1 MLITR
6 CGITPFK
13 RSQRQR
19 VAAELNSLHQGTR
32 PLADY
37 IADAKDL
44 HLHISRE
51 QEQTLAD
58 NFVTP
63 GSLIIFEAGPQK
75 TKSRP
80 VVRNGN
86 GGENSRSSEKI

>member
-6 CGITPFK
+6 CGMTPFK

-19 VAAELNSLHQGTR
+19 VAAQLNSLHQGTR

-58 NFVTP
+58 NVVDP
-63 GSLIIFEAGPQK
+63 VLLIIFEAGPQK
-75 TKSRP
+75 TTLRAC
-80 VVRNGN
+80 
-86 GGENSRSSEKI
+86 GEKP